1 MVQVYIPGNENFTSN
16 GDATL
21 FCYNCGLTANLGG
34 SWVLD
39 VTIPIDQEGRWK
51 YLTEEAVLKVDT
63 WQKDKQLYRVAKV
76 EKTESSVS
84 ATAYPVFFD
93 SANDAF
99 LLDCR
104 PTGKTGQQAL
114 NIMCAGTP
122 YSGESNIG
130 TIATAYFVRRNLM
143 DAINGSASPTF
154 IERWGGEILYDNY
167 KVIIND
173 RVGGD
178 YGVEARYGRNIAG
191 VVYAVDTA
199 EIVTR
204 IVPIAYNGYMMSG
217 KTPWVDSPNVDK
229 FAKVYTREVR
239 YENIRMAQDAGS
251 DEDVISCANQAE
263 LDAALRA
270 AAEADFATGIDA
282 PKVTIDIDML
292 AVLDMASRYE
302 DALKDSTGADV
313 HDTND
318 LQIITTWYRDYANLE
333 VVRLG
338 DTIRCRHS
346 KLDITTTARVVSI
359 TWDCVRGKVTH
370 IVLGDYKYDY
380 IRTINGAINRISNAV
395 REDGSIIAEKV
406 QGFLD
411 GAQTRLRIQNSVADR
426 VNTMAILFEDLD
438 PDSPLYGA
446 LGIGTQGICIS
457 KTRTADGRDW
467 DWTTGITANGM
478 NASMGVFG
486 ILADKLGK
494 NWINLDT
501 GEISLGGGTEIGGKT
516 IVEYMSDADQA
527 LAEYIAQNDNRVTL
541 IENQLDGQYDTY
553 FEDYAPTL
561 QNLPASNWTTQALKE
576 EHEGDLFYDKSTGN
590 SYRFFQNNGVWE
602 WTLITDTVAA
612 QALALASE
620 AKDTADG
627 KRRVFTV
634 QPEPPYDE
642 GDIYFTGTEILVCV
656 NPKATGSYATNDFV
670 RKDAYNSQANFEDFV
685 TNYNQTISGLQQ
697 DINDRIE
704 TWPQATDPSTT
715 WDTTQDHT
723 GDIWYDGDKL
733 YYWDGSAWQEMSAA
747 PTAEIAQSLGRKAQI
762 FITQPTP
769 PYKKGDLWFDST
781 EVGSADILTCIK
793 DSGSAFAATDW
804 RKCNKYIDDA
814 ELEALKNDMSAITDD
829 LQVQIDNKIETYR
842 QATDPALSWAT
853 VKTDP
858 LQDTAGND
866 VLDTDGEQITADYE
880 YIKVLHEGDL
890 WHRTTDNTEWR
901 YHNGNWEPMDV
912 PDSLWSEV
920 NSKRQIFG
928 TQPTPPYAVNDLWV
942 QGETGDILRCKTARE
957 SGDYVATDWVLAS
970 RYTGR
975 EEFEAWLS
983 DTYAPTIEALKEQA
997 DGKAETWH
1005 QATDPSLDWDDPA
1018 LHYGDLWYNTT
1029 TQESFFWDG
1038 DSWQSQSIPL
1048 TVFDTI
1054 DSKAQIFATE
1064 PTGPYYKNDI
1074 WFTGEIIKVC
1084 VKDRASGFA
1093 ASDWQKKE
1101 TYTDDSALEAFLDG
1115 DYADTVTAL
1124 HNQLDGKS
1132 ETWYQTTDPS
1142 TGWTGKETDLL
1153 RDTAAE
1159 PILDTNG
1166 AEITTDWLIDV
1177 YEHLGDIWVHPET
1190 REQKVFTAGG
1200 WQDVTYQ
1207 IPQEFIDTVDGKAQ
1221 IFITEPVPP
1230 YAVGDLWYTG
1240 TVVKVCV
1247 KDSGTA
1253 FLESDWQKK
1262 DYYTD
1267 DSAIERFLTG
1277 EYADTVKEINNQ
1289 LDRKIETWY
1298 QSNDPSV
1305 AWVARDADVPLLDQT
1320 GEGILDTD
1328 GKEITTDFLRE
1339 AFEHLGDIW
1348 HDTDDGTQW
1357 RWSGGGWEE
1366 ITVPDALI
1374 DKVDGKA
1381 QVFVG
1386 TATPTGAQEKDIWF
1400 KGPQQ
1405 GIFTYVGGQWQEY
1418 NKYTSDENLD
1428 LFVSATYKP
1437 TIEDMQE
1444 QLDGKV
1450 ELWFY
1455 AYVPTLQNIPAVDW
1469 DAKEKPV
1476 HVGDLFYNTTA
1487 GAEGAFRFEY
1497 DSGTRAYKW
1506 THIEDANITKAL
1518 ADAAKAQDTADQKRR
1533 IFTTQPLPPY
1543 DKGDMWITGSSENDE
1558 LLYCTTTRLT
1568 GSYNAKD
1575 WTKTPTESKAQTILQ
1590 ALNGEIIAA
1599 VIDGDIINA
1608 INLSSEGTKIDAS
1621 KLTVNSSNIDINGV
1635 ISANNYFKVNL
1646 DGSIESTKGKFGNI
1660 IIDSDKVYTVGH
1672 DTATSTTAGFMLHS
1686 DGTVSIGNDAN
1697 FLRFVKDSKTNT
1709 WGLQIALDDA
1719 AKLVIGDSTAAT
1731 AAALKN
1737 VADTAKGDSDKAAKT
1752 ATNFLYYDNANG
1764 LVISQNGTAN
1774 GVAAD
1779 APAGSTA
1786 KPYNTQILGDGIAF
1800 REGLKILSKISGSG
1814 MVIYRP
1820 GSTLAKKMDLTDTG
1834 LNFYRNDGTTVVASY
1849 TDSGF
1854 NVSMGTIG
1862 KGDRAFVIDDRSIHN
1877 GVLGAA
1883 NSVFISTGSSA
1894 DASIAGSP
1902 SQAGWALAMGTDFGV
1917 TRSGALY
1924 AKSVNLEGRLTAASG
1939 SVIGA
1944 WTITDGSLT
1953 NGSMS
1958 IGSSGIRMGD
1968 NFSVSSSG
1976 TVNAKDAHF
1985 AEGCT
1990 FGGTLRAAGGTFSG
2004 ELSSATIKSVIGTI
2018 GGWTIADRKLHAGNI
2033 FLSPGGQGEDD
2044 DAVTICD
2051 REAKD
2056 WVIGAGSNFGVT
2068 TGGALYAKS
2077 GQIAG
2082 FAIGGRE
2089 LSSTTGVY
2097 TAYMRSGS
2105 SASTK
2110 AFEAVETQPGSD
2122 PITHFSVTYGGKLYT
2137 DKADFGGI
2145 VLEDG
2150 AIYAGGHKS
2159 YNSSNA
2165 GFLLNKDGIL
2175 SVGDGT
2181 NYIRYYKNNKDKWV
2195 LDIHASEFTFGG
2207 YTPAKASDLS
2217 DYATKSSVSSTVDEL
2232 VGRIDA
2238 ADSAATD
2245 AQTAADAANTAASN
2259 AATAASA
2266 AQTTANNASTA
2277 AGEAKDTAEEALD
2290 TAETANGN
2298 AANAAKT
2305 ATNYLSFVQ
2314 GTGLYV
2320 AENKNYNSGAA
2331 VLVSSSSVDILKGG
2345 NVRASF
2351 GDSSIN
2357 FYRSSGNKAMVLGTS
2372 SLTFYKSD
2380 GATEAAVIGTSGLEV
2395 KGGIIGGFNVDGSS
2409 FSASYSDDEGYSSVF
2424 KIKRP
2429 SNRETGSVLTIGDFS
2444 VSGNGHLGAWTATL
2458 GNSGKPHHLSIG
2470 GKRSGLTSS
2479 SLYIGSLET
2488 DSTSTKVFN
2497 TKSATGDYVV
2507 GVAPSFGDYITLA
2520 VKSSSS
2526 RRYKDHVADMPV
2538 EYAEKILDI
2547 NPIIFRYKDGYLMEN
2562 DESIGK
2568 EIPGF
2573 YAEDIEEHFPLGV
2586 YHKNGLV
2593 ENWMPDRIIPPMLKL
2608 LQEQHKE
2615 IQQLKTEIDN
2625 LKQAIA

>member
-21 FCYNCGLTANLGG
+21 FCYNCYLIANLGG

-76 EKTESSVS
+76 EKTENAVS
-84 ATAYPVFFD
+84 AIAYPVFFD

-114 NIMCAGTP
+114 DIMCAGTP

-217 KTPWVDSPNVDK
+217 NTPWVDSPNVDK

-302 DALKDSTGADV
+302 DALKDSAGADV

-318 LQIITTWYRDYANLE
+318 LQIITTWYRDYASLE

-380 IRTINGAINRISNAV
+380 IRTVNGAINRISNAV

-411 GAQTRLRIQNSVADR
+411 GAQTQLRIQNSVADR

-527 LAEYIAQNDNRVTL
+527 LAEYITQNDNRVTL
-541 IENQLDGQYDTY
+541 IENQLDGQYGTY

-590 SYRFFQNNGVWE
+590 SYRFFQNNGTWE

-656 NPKATGSYATNDFV
+656 NPKSTGSYATNDFV

-685 TNYNQTISGLQQ
+685 TNYNQTISGLQS

-793 DSGSAFAATDW
+793 DSGSAFAAADW
-804 RKCNKYIDDA
+804 RKCNKYIDDT
-814 ELEALKNDMSAITDD
+814 ELEALKNDISEITDD

-901 YHNGNWEPMDV
+901 YHNGVWEPMDV

-957 SGDYVATDWVLAS
+957 SGDYVATDWALAS
-970 RYTGR
+970 RYTGK

-983 DTYAPTIEALKEQA
+983 GTYAPTIEALKEQA

-1005 QATDPSLDWDDPA
+1005 QATDPSLSWDDPE

-1038 DSWQSQSIPL
+1038 DSWESQSIPL

-1054 DSKAQIFATE
+1054 DS
-1064 PTGPYYKNDI
+1064 
-1074 WFTGEIIKVC
+1074 
-1084 VKDRASGFA
+1084 
-1093 ASDWQKKE
+1093 
-1101 TYTDDSALEAFLDG
+1101 
-1115 DYADTVTAL
+1115 
-1124 HNQLDGKS
+1124 
-1132 ETWYQTTDPS
+1132 
-1142 TGWTGKETDLL
+1142 
-1153 RDTAAE
+1153 
-1159 PILDTNG
+1159 
-1166 AEITTDWLIDV
+1166 
-1177 YEHLGDIWVHPET
+1177 
-1190 REQKVFTAGG
+1190 
-1200 WQDVTYQ
+1200 
-1207 IPQEFIDTVDGKAQ
+1207 KAQ

-1247 KDSGTA
+1247 KDSGTD
-1253 FLESDWQKK
+1253 FFESDWQKK

-1381 QVFVG
+1381 RIFVG
-1386 TATPTGAQEKDIWF
+1386 TTP
-1400 KGPQQ
+1400 
-1405 GIFTYVGGQWQEY
+1405 
-1418 NKYTSDENLD
+1418 
-1428 LFVSATYKP
+1428 
-1437 TIEDMQE
+1437 
-1444 QLDGKV
+1444 
-1450 ELWFY
+1450 
-1455 AYVPTLQNIPAVDW
+1455 PA
-1469 DAKEKPV
+1469 
-1476 HVGDLFYNTTA
+1476 
-1487 GAEGAFRFEY
+1487 
-1497 DSGTRAYKW
+1497 
-1506 THIEDANITKAL
+1506 
-1518 ADAAKAQDTADQKRR
+1518 
-1533 IFTTQPLPPY
+1533 PPY
-1543 DKGDMWITGSSENDE
+1543 DKGDMWITGNGPGDE
-1558 LLYCTTTRLT
+1558 VRYCNQSRPVGT
-1568 GSYNAKD
+1568 YNAAD
-1575 WTKTPTESKAQTILQ
+1575 WAKTPTETKAQTILQ
-1590 ALNGEIIAA
+1590 ALNGEIIAKVVA
-1599 VIDGDIINA
+1599 GDIINA
-1608 INLSSEGTKIDAS
+1608 INLSSEGIKIDAT
-1621 KLTVNSSNIDINGV
+1621 KLTVDSSNININGV
-1635 ISANNYFKVNL
+1635 VSANNYFKVNL

-1686 DGTVSIGNDAN
+1686 DGAVSIGNDAN

-1731 AAALKN
+1731 AANLKA

-1877 GVLGAA
+1877 GTLGAA

-1958 IGSSGIRMGD
+1958 IGSSGIRMGE

-2004 ELSSATIKSVIGTI
+2004 ELSSATIKSVTGTI

-2082 FAIGGRE
+2082 FTIGGRE

-2181 NYIRYYKNNKDKWV
+2181 NYIRYYKNDKDKWV
-2195 LDIHASEFTFGG
+2195 LAIHASELTFGG
-2207 YTPAKASDLS
+2207 VAPAKETDLNN
-2217 DYATKSSVSSTVDEL
+2217 SVNEL
-2232 VGRIDA
+2232 IGRIDA

-2245 AQTAADAANTAASN
+2245 AQTAANTAQTTADEAKTAASTAQTTADSATTAAGD
-2259 AATAASA
+2259 AATAAQA
-2266 AQTTANNASTA
+2266 ANDFASKVQ
-2277 AGEAKDTAEEALD
+2277 ENVDTLSVNVDTMSTNVQEALD
-2290 TAETANGN
+2290 TAEAANGK
-2298 AANAAKT
+2298 ATSADKKADNAAKT
-2305 ATNYLSFVQ
+2305 ATDYLSFVQ

-2320 AENKNYNSGAA
+2320 AENQNYNSGAA
-2331 VLVSSSSVDILKGG
+2331 VRVSSSSVDIMKSG

-2351 GDSSIN
+2351 DDSSIN
-2357 FYRSSGNKAMVLGTS
+2357 FYRSSGNTAMSLGTS
-2372 SLTFYKSD
+2372 DLNFYKSD
-2380 GATEAAVIGTSGLEV
+2380 GTVAATLGTSGLDV
-2395 KGGIIGGFNVDGSS
+2395 KVGKVGGWTISSDGLNAGSYTAGSS
-2409 FSASYSDDEGYSSVF
+2409 FINTKGGLKISAGTTTNQSFEVASGQVSVAYF
-2424 KIKRP
+2424 SGIPVFSKGFDIRGGDATIDA
-2429 SNRETGSVLTIGDFS
+2429 NVLTTKYYSTTMSMVCYADGKLCKTTIS
-2444 VSGNGHLGAWTATL
+2444 SG
-2458 GNSGKPHHLSIG
+2458 
-2470 GKRSGLTSS
+2470 
-2479 SLYIGSLET
+2479 
-2488 DSTSTKVFN
+2488 
-2497 TKSATGDYVV
+2497 
-2507 GVAPSFGDYITLA
+2507 
-2520 VKSSSS
+2520 SS
-2526 RRYKDHVADMPV
+2526 RRYKDVARKLRKQDVEKFYKVKPVLASYKQGHLESDDPWQGVQMPML
-2538 EYAEKILDI
+2538 I
-2547 NPIIFRYKDGYLMEN
+2547 
-2562 DESIGK
+2562 
-2568 EIPGF
+2568 
-2573 YAEDIEEHFPLGV
+2573 AEDIEAV
-2586 YHKNGLV
+2586 YPKAVKYNNEGLV
-2593 ENWMPDRIIPPMLKL
+2593 DDYDNHLIAAVHQQMLIDLHNEIKKL
-2608 LQEQHKE
+2608 KAE
-2615 IQQLKTEIDN
+2615 IAKLK
-2625 LKQAIA
+2625 AIA